1 MDWTNLITTDCE
13 IIRIDKDWVYPIFK
27 NGWNGFRR
35 AKKESKF
42 NEQINDV
49 DMINIYLRHP
59 VSRFVSGVN
68 KYAQMHKLKPE
79 DVVDKIEQE
88 GLTNRHWAPQWYWLL
103 HLSKYYKKDVKLL
116 PMSAIPHNRK
126 DKSPYGKK
134 LVRVLEDHIGVDLYI
149 MNNYL
154 NSTVNLEDVI
164 EDSRKCIALD

>member
-1 MDWTNLITTDCE
+1 
-13 IIRIDKDWVYPIFK
+13 
-27 NGWNGFRR
+27 
-35 AKKESKF
+35 
-42 NEQINDV
+42 
-49 DMINIYLRHP
+49 
-59 VSRFVSGVN
+59 
-68 KYAQMHKLKPE
+68 MHKLKPE

-164 EDSRKCIALD
+164 KASRKCIALD